1 MLAFVLGIPAI
12 PTTLRKFH
20 GRYLQAD
27 TKLMIR
33 AGQRNHLFNDDD
45 LIDAAS
51 FANAVCQI
59 LGNRYPEFDEATVR
73 KAFGD
78 IEDAYFGRFPG
89 LLACDTPYHDLR
101 HSLDTSLV
109 MARMVDGFE
118 ISCCEPTQTLKAE
131 EGCLAVLLAL
141 YHDVGF
147 LRREDEAAL
156 HGASLVHEHEQ
167 RSVDFMHDYLRKG
180 AFSHLSSQAALIHAT
195 DFAKP
200 IAETLM
206 GLPRQWLLIGQML
219 GTADLLSQISGLHY
233 LQNCRDFLYQEF
245 AIAGVDKKTMPSGE
259 TIVLYASP
267 EDLLRKTPQFYE
279 HVVRKR
285 LEEDFEQVYRYLV
298 PHFGGDNPHIL
309 GMQRNMAFLH
319 ALIQRDDF
327 SALGRDSILQ
337 MPVTK
342 PDQA

>member
-1 MLAFVLGIPAI
+1 
-12 PTTLRKFH
+12 
-20 GRYLQAD
+20 
-27 TKLMIR
+27 MIR
-33 AGQRNHLFNDDD
+33 AGQRNHLFNDGD

-59 LGNRYPEFDEATVR
+59 LGNRYPEFDEATMR
-73 KAFGD
+73 KAFDD
-78 IEDAYFGRFPG
+78 IEDAFFGRFPG

-118 ISCCEPTQTLKAE
+118 IAHSESKQTFKAE
-131 EGCLAVLLAL
+131 EGCVAVLLAL

-147 LRREDEAAL
+147 LRREDEADL

-167 RSVDFMHDYLRKG
+167 RSVDFMHDYLSKG
-180 AFSHLSSQAALIHAT
+180 AFSHLSSQATLIHAT
-195 DFAKP
+195 NFAKP

-206 GLPRQWLLIGQML
+206 GIPRQWLLIGQML
-219 GTADLLSQISGLHY
+219 GTADLLSQISGRHY
-233 LQNCRDFLYQEF
+233 LENCRDFLYQEF
-245 AIAGVDKKTMPSGE
+245 AIAGVDKKTLPSGE

-285 LEEDFEQVYRYLV
+285 LEEDFEQVYRYLA

-319 ALIQRDDF
+319 ALIQSNDF
-327 SALGRDSILQ
+327 SALARDSIPQ

-342 PDQA
+342 PDQLRLD